1 MSEYVVFNKLE
12 GVIAHRI
19 RRAVCEA
26 KPWSV
31 AVFERE
37 REHLTNFVR
46 TRICPLIENDVKR
59 VLIRA
64 PVKSG
69 KREMVEYM
77 AMRDKNTNE
86 KRVHAFIS
94 SWHRSADSDQRDELE
109 TQNLSVFSIIND
121 AHVDSFLQ
129 WLDDNLAQN
138 NDIVIHLDEC
148 DHGSG
153 EKQKL
158 SKIWG
163 RIRNDV
169 QITCI
174 LYSATPEEVMFSEEL
189 DTVIEE
195 FMESHPPILYTPPE
209 GYCGPARFLEEGLV
223 HDARP
228 FFTKDGLSEQG
239 KEIIGDMRESMRTE
253 PSRNILIL
261 RLTYSMGGNKKD
273 NKAIHVFLK
282 QLSQFKE
289 LADFTVIVDKP
300 DKVIKSSHPILKQD
314 IEWSSK
320 HYWDFMTKERPIL
333 IVHDQTATRSTEW
346 SCHDRL
352 FATHDYRDAVT
363 YVTVSQAQ
371 ERVNHYE
378 QKYGGFQPI
387 RAYGHKKTFQLSAG
401 QIDHKEYLRN
411 PWFMRKVDRR
421 IATEVYTIRNTDT
434 NTLHPIYNKHYTEDD
449 AVEILRTLMSYGE
462 AGLSSRIVCGG
473 GEVPVYEGEWLPITK
488 ESWATDWPEYCL
500 THPSFSKMINPFIQA
515 EKHKKGEIWLG
526 QHRGWKHLEFSEGKL
541 YNIVLGSRIQLDLG
555 STGGDRRMVC
565 YNNGQLGV
573 LIARKTAE
581 RISKPIRATHSMYE
595 NEDVSL

>member
-1 MSEYVVFNKLE
+1 MAEYVPFNKLE

-19 RRAVCEA
+19 RRAVCEP

-37 REHLTNFVR
+37 REHLTRFVR
-46 TRICPLIENDVKR
+46 ENICPLIENDVKR
-59 VLIRA
+59 VLVRA

-69 KREMVEYM
+69 KREMVEYL
-77 AMRDKNTNE
+77 AMRDKNTT
-86 KRVHAFIS
+86 KRRVHAFIS
-94 SWHRSADSDQRDELE
+94 SWHRTADSEQRDELE

-121 AHVDSFLQ
+121 TQVDSFLQ
-129 WLDDNLAQN
+129 WLEVNLQQD

-158 SKIWG
+158 SKIWN

-169 QITCI
+169 QITTI

-189 DTVIEE
+189 DTVVDD

-223 HDARP
+223 YDALP
-228 FFTKDGLSEQG
+228 FFTKDGLSEQA
-239 KEIIGDMRESMRTE
+239 KEIIGDMRESMLTDS
-253 PSRNILIL
+253 SRNILIL
-261 RLTYSMGGNKKD
+261 RLTYSLGGNKKD

-282 QLSQFKE
+282 NLSQYKE
-289 LADFTVIVDKP
+289 LSDFFVIVDKP

-320 HYWDFMTKERPIL
+320 NYWDFMTKDRPIL

-346 SCHDRL
+346 SCHDRV

-363 YVTVSQAQ
+363 FVTVSQAQ

-378 QKYGGFQPI
+378 QKYGGFQRI
-387 RAYGHKKTFQLSAG
+387 RAYGHKKSFQLSAG
-401 QIDHKEYLRN
+401 QIDYKEYIGN

-434 NTLHPIYNKHYTEDD
+434 NTLHPNHNKHYTKNE
-449 AVEILRTLMSYGE
+449 AIEILRSLMSYGE
-462 AGLSSRIVCGG
+462 ADLSSRVVCGG
-473 GEVPVYEGEWLPITK
+473 SEVPVYEGEWIPITK
-488 ESWATDWPEYCL
+488 ETWETDWSKYRL
-500 THPSFSKMINPFIQA
+500 THPEFGKTNPFDEA

-541 YNIVLGSRIQLDLG
+541 YNIVSGARKQIDLG
-555 STGGDRRMVC
+555 STGGDRKTIC

-573 LIARKTAE
+573 FIAHLIGQRKT
-581 RISKPIRATHSMYE
+581 KPIRTKNSMF
-595 NEDVSL
+595 VSL

>member
-1 MSEYVVFNKLE
+1 MAEYVEFNKLE

-46 TRICPLIENDVKR
+46 THICPLIENDVKR

-77 AMRDKNTNE
+77 AMRDKNTRE
-86 KRVHAFIS
+86 KRAHAFIS

-121 AHVDSFLQ
+121 SHVDYFLQ
-129 WLDDNLAQN
+129 WLDDNLEQN
-138 NDIVIHLDEC
+138 NDIVVHLDEC

-158 SKIWG
+158 SNIWT

-189 DTVIEE
+189 DTVIED

-223 HDARP
+223 YDARP
-228 FFTKDGLSEQG
+228 FFTKDGLSEQA

-261 RLTYSMGGNKKD
+261 RLTYSMGGHKKD

-300 DKVIKSSHPILKQD
+300 DKVIKSSHPILKQE

-320 HYWDFMTKERPIL
+320 HYWDFMTKDRPIL

-352 FATHDYRDAVT
+352 FATHDYRDTVT

-387 RAYGHKKTFQLSAG
+387 RAYGHKKTFLLSAG
-401 QIDHKEYLRN
+401 KIDHKEY
-411 PWFMRKVDRR
+411 MRISWTKHKVHKTN
-421 IATEVYTIRNTDT
+421 AYTIRRPETKAI
-434 NTLHPIYNKHYTEDD
+434 HPVHKGQYSEEEAN
-449 AVEILRTLMSYGE
+449 EILRSMDSLIVPIVSSRTKGTIKDEEVVGCFFVPCNKDDDINGLVQKEFKKLKFDPKRTFDNEKFINSEKKGMVDGKYQGNFRVWKVFDYQE
-462 AGLSSRIVCGG
+462 VLNEKNAGLNDDT
-473 GEVPVYEGEWLPITK
+473 PIR
-488 ESWATDWPEYCL
+488 S
-500 THPSFSKMINPFIQA
+500 I
-515 EKHKKGEIWLG
+515 
-526 QHRGWKHLEFSEGKL
+526 
-541 YNIVLGSRIQLDLG
+541 
-555 STGGDRRMVC
+555 VC
-565 YNNGQLGV
+565 YNEGV
-573 LIARKTAE
+573 LGLGIRYLTGETEEKNTLKT
-581 RISKPIRATHSMYE
+581 HLSMFK
-595 NEDVSL
+595 